1 MTAYEKQ
8 MTVEEKLAAKISM
21 EQMKSVIKYIYLNLF
36 LKNVV

>member
-8 MTVEEKLAAKISM
+8 MTVEEKLAAKQM